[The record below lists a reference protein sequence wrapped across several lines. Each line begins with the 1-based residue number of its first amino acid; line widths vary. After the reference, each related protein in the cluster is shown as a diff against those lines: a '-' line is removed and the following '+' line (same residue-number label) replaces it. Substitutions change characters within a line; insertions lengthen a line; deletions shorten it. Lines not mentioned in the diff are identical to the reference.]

1 MTEVP
6 FCQVALS
13 LHGAEK
19 NKKNI
24 ALSGENFKT
33 KYQCFFFE
41 HYFHQFTVLFTSIS
55 HGCILRKFQKA
66 VVKDIIL
73 FLDQVMWLVIL
84 LCFLLQ
90 RKVAEEYV
98 GYALIPQSGLKEKKN
113 ISRENHFFKILSYES
128 AHDER

>member
-1 MTEVP
+1 M
-6 FCQVALS
+6 
-13 LHGAEK
+13 
-19 NKKNI
+19 
-24 ALSGENFKT
+24 
-33 KYQCFFFE
+33 
-41 HYFHQFTVLFTSIS
+41 
-55 HGCILRKFQKA
+55 
-66 VVKDIIL
+66 KDIIL